1 MAMLTVSRDVDA
13 PAATVWAIIT
23 DLAGAPERLSSVI
36 AVDVLEGPEF
46 RVGTRWRETR
56 TMFGRTATE
65 EMTVSAVEP
74 GRSYTTEADSH
85 NAHYTSAMSVTPT
98 GAGCRLTMTFEGQPH
113 GFAARVMAVT
123 LGWLL
128 AGQTRKAM
136 ARDLD
141 EIAAAAVRQ
150 P

>member
-1 MAMLTVSRDVDA
+1 MAMLTVSKDVDA

-23 DLAGAPERLSSVI
+23 DLAGAPDRLSSVS

-46 RVGTRWRETR
+46 GVGTRWRETR

-65 EMTVSAVEP
+65 EMTVSAVDP

-85 NAHYTSAMSVTPT
+85 GAHYTSGMSVTPT
-98 GAGCRLTMTFEGQPH
+98 AAGCRLTMTFDGRPK
-113 GFAARVMAVT
+113 GRVAKVMAAT
-123 LGWLL
+123 LGRLL

-141 EIAAAAVRQ
+141 EIAAAAVQQ